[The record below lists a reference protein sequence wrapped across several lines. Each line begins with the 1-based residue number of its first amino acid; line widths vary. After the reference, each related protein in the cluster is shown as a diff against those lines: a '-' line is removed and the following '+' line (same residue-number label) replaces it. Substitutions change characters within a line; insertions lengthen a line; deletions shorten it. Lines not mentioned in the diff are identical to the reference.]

1 MKVEFEDIV
10 ITMPDH
16 APQLWSFMKLAEDA
30 KLSDKEKEIC
40 LSRLDA
46 ANDYF
51 MNLDLKSEEG
61 TPEEEERFEKV
72 AQPLVNDD
80 GETVECTEYHLAW
93 MLDQIMLRD
102 LFPNRIKLEKAKE
115 EVHKYFRDDKPFTTH
130 RWFQMQKDQLRAVDT
145 ARRKGLS

>member
-16 APQLWSFMKLAEDA
+16 APQLWSFMKIAEDA
-30 KLSDKEKEIC
+30 KLSDREKEIC
-40 LSRLDA
+40 LTRLDA
-46 ANDYF
+46 AYDYF
-51 MNLDLKSEEG
+51 MNMDFESEEDS
-61 TPEEEERFEKV
+61 PEEEERFEKV

-102 LFPNRIKLEKAKE
+102 CFADKAKHE
-115 EVHKYFRDDKPFTTH
+115 EAKEHVRNYFRDDKPFTMH
-130 RWFQMQKDQLRAVDT
+130 RWLRMMRDQMRAADT
-145 ARRKGLS
+145 AMRKGLS